1 MFAFLNGIL
10 RAKYDGIALIE
21 CGGIGYEVVVT
32 NSAYCNLPEI
42 DENVKVYTY
51 LHLREDEIMIFGFE
65 SMEEKNLFL
74 RLITVSGV
82 GSKTA
87 IQILSGIKQSD
98 LVNAIV
104 GNNVQLI
111 ANIKGIGKKTAER
124 IILELKDK
132 LNPYD
137 YVLPLFDKRDESNPT
152 AINDAV
158 MVLTSLGISKQ
169 QASILARKVAEST
182 DNAEQ
187 IVAKAL
193 RNMG

>member
-1 MFAFLNGIL
+1 MFAFLNGVL
-10 RAKYDGIALIE
+10 RAKYEGIALIE

-32 NSAYCNLPEI
+32 NSAYCTLPEV

-51 LHLREDEIMIFGFE
+51 LHLREDEIMIFGFA

-74 RLITVSGV
+74 RLISVSGV

-104 GNNVQLI
+104 SNNVQLI

-137 YVLPLFDKRDESNPT
+137 YVLPLFDKRDESDPT

-169 QASILARKVAEST
+169 QASIIARKVAEST

-193 RNMG
+193 RNM

>member
-1 MFAFLNGIL
+1 MFAFLNGVL

-21 CGGIGYEVVVT
+21 CSGIGYEVVVT

-74 RLITVSGV
+74 RLISVSGV

-137 YVLPLFDKRDESNPT
+137 YVLPLFDKRDESDPT

-169 QASILARKVAEST
+169 QATMLARKVAEST

-193 RNMG
+193 KNM

>member
-1 MFAFLNGIL
+1 MFAFLNGTL

-32 NSAYCNLPEI
+32 NSAYCSLPEV

-51 LHLREDEIMIFGFE
+51 LHIREDEVMIFGFE

-74 RLITVSGV
+74 RLISVSGV

-137 YVLPLFDKRDESNPT
+137 YVLPLFDKHDESDPT

-169 QASILARKVAEST
+169 QASILARKVAQST

-193 RNMG
+193 KNM